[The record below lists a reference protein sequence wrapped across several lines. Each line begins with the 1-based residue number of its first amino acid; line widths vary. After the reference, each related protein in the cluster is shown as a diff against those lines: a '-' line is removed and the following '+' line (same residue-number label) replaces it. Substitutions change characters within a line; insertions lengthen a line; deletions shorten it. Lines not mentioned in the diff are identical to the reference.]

1 MPPFADSIRILVL
14 LFIFFGC
21 LAVVICITYRFIRYR
36 RISRGLIV
44 IASIAMLPLSAMII
58 AGVIEG
64 DIELNPWI
72 ESREQLI
79 GVYSN
84 GDQSL
89 KLNADGTFE
98 ARNLFPTTSGKWSN
112 YDWNLTLSNTGLA
125 EPRIITRN
133 GRLCIAPFCAGVDEP
148 MGLLLKKESD

>member
-1 MPPFADSIRILVL
+1 MFSPLSYLIILGAACFYL
-14 LFIFFGC
+14 GC
-21 LAVVICITYRFIRYR
+21 VVIVLYAMYRLIRFK
-36 RISRGLIV
+36 RISLRLGIAALLAMPVFWSALTEIV
-44 IASIAMLPLSAMII
+44 L
-58 AGVIEG
+58 GGE
-64 DIELNPWI
+64 ELNPWI

-98 ARNLFPTTSGKWSN
+98 ARGLFPVTSGTWSN
-112 YDWNLTLSNTGLA
+112 DDWNLTLSNTDLK

-133 GRLCIAPFCAGVDEP
+133 GRLCIAPFCGGVDEP
-148 MGLLLKKESD
+148 MGLILKKESE